1 MVMNVLNRKANM
13 IVNNVTRIVENDY
26 ILCLVTNRFL
36 FVQISTRLVQWD
48 DALKANRK
56 YTKLRKMHTMVV
68 WFERERERDRS
79 NAKEKFEMN

>member
-1 MVMNVLNRKANM
+1 VVMNVLNRKANM
-13 IVNNVTRIVENDY
+13 ILNNVTRIVENDY

-56 YTKLRKMHTMVV
+56 CTKLRKMHTMVV
-68 WFERERERDRS
+68 WFVREKERS
-79 NAKEKFEMN
+79 SAKKKFEMN